1 MAAIPSVS
9 RHRRGSFLP
18 ALIAHDADWQFPA
31 VTEAHAWR
39 QMRTAP
45 LGGTPGAYIGFP
57 WATLIDRIENRAP
70 GVEALLG
77 ALDAL
82 PAPAGGPVATVCQH
96 IALAR
101 HAHLLE
107 RAGVTDV
114 FWSHAPRAAR
124 LGGGGRIRAHPF
136 PLYPVQQPPP
146 LPDDQPRRWLYCFI
160 GARAE
165 PWYLTRVRDWI
176 VETLSED
183 PRGHVQGR
191 RGWHYDRIVYEHQ
204 IAGTVV
210 TPDLIDAAASEA
222 FAEALRSSV
231 FALCP
236 SGSGPNSIRLWEA
249 IAAGSV
255 PVVLSDGYAPPG
267 DPVLWAEATVS
278 APETP
283 EAVAALPDSLEAL
296 AADAAAL
303 ARKRAALRQL
313 RFRYG
318 PDDFVHDLRRLF
330 LDAALCPPAP
340 AAAPPSEDAPSR
352 MAALAPEDDAAADA
366 LLTVMAARLTLDPAA
381 TKARLDAD
389 PRLATACAAAAARRP
404 EAARLYRRAGGAAP
418 GESRQADSRLQVCLI
433 GRHAHRTPLAYAPY
447 RALLADRV
455 NHVDKP
461 DRADIVICA
470 FDLDIREN
478 AAALLGLRRRRPDV
492 GLVLFSEEPLW
503 DTAWRPFDPGR
514 RQRLPVDGDGLDY
527 VFLCHANC
535 DVFAFEQIPYYL
547 TTDDRF
553 SLEYGRL
560 LARNAAET
568 ASEIVERWAKAPI
581 PAAFVAERRTG
592 PEHAVELPTHQIRGL
607 GVYRTRLAEAVTL
620 PGVLRAGLGWSDQ
633 RRQALPDWRLD
644 KLSMLDRRTRLV
656 SALENTHQNRYVTEK
671 LFDAFAVGA
680 RPLYYAGPDHAVWG
694 LAPREALINVHGLS
708 VEEAAARVECPE
720 IGAAELD
727 AYRGAQ
733 SRLARLFGDVEAL
746 IAERHRIAEAIVAAL
761 EAALSS
767 AADQ

>member
-1 MAAIPSVS
+1 M
-9 RHRRGSFLP
+9 P

-39 QMRTAP
+39 RMRDAP
-45 LGGTPGAYIGFP
+45 LGGTPGAYVGFP

-82 PAPAGGPVATVCQH
+82 PAPVGGPVATVCQH
-96 IALAR
+96 VGLAR

-114 FWSHAPRAAR
+114 FWSHAPRGAR

-146 LPDDQPRRWLYCFI
+146 LPDDQPRRWLYCFV

-165 PWYLTRVRDWI
+165 PWYLTRARDWI

-183 PRGHVQGR
+183 PRGHVRGR
-191 RGWHYDRIVYEHQ
+191 RGWHYDRVVYEHQ
-204 IAGTVV
+204 IAGAAATG
-210 TPDLIDAAASEA
+210 DLVDAAASDE

-236 SGSGPNSIRLWEA
+236 SGAGPNSIRLWEA
-249 IAAGSV
+249 IAAGVV

-267 DPVLWAEATVS
+267 DLALWAEATVS

-283 EAVAALPDSLEAL
+283 EAVAALPDRLEAL

-318 PDDFVHDLRRLF
+318 PEDFVHDLRRLF
-330 LDAALCPPAP
+330 LDAALRPPAP
-340 AAAPPSEDAPSR
+340 AAAPAAEDAPSR

-366 LLTVMAARLTLDPAA
+366 LLTTMAARLTLDPAA
-381 TKARLDAD
+381 AKARLAAD
-389 PRLATACAAAAARRP
+389 PRLAAACDAAAARRP
-404 EAARLYRRAGGAAP
+404 GAARFYRRAGGSASAAP
-418 GESRQADSRLQVCLI
+418 RQADSRLRVCLV

-455 NHVDKP
+455 IHVDKP
-461 DRADIVICA
+461 DRADVVVFA
-470 FDLDIREN
+470 FDLDMREN

-492 GLVLFSEEPLW
+492 RFVLFSEEPLW

-514 RQRLPVDGDGLDY
+514 RQSLTVEGDALDY

-535 DVFAFEQIPYYL
+535 DVFAFKRIPYYV

-553 SLEYGRL
+553 LLEYGRL

-568 ASEIVERWAKAPI
+568 ATEIAERWAKAPI
-581 PAAFVAERRTG
+581 PAAFVAEKRV
-592 PEHAVELPTHQIRGL
+592 ESEYAVDLPTHQIRGL

-644 KLSMLDRRTRLV
+644 KLSMLDRRARVV

-680 RPLYYAGPDHAVWG
+680 RPLYYAGPNHAVWR
-694 LAPREALINVHGLS
+694 LAPREALINLDGLS
-708 VEEAAARVECPE
+708 VEEATVRVERDE
-720 IGAAELD
+720 VGAAELD
-727 AYRGAQ
+727 AYRAAT
-733 SRLARLFGDVEAL
+733 STLARLFGDVEAL
-746 IAERHRIAEAIVAAL
+746 IAERRRIADAIVAAL
-761 EAALSS
+761 EGALSS
-767 AADQ
+767 APDQRRPAL